1 LNRLN
6 EAHETTKRNGKK
18 HEKKG
23 NDLERVVDEL
33 EQ

>member
-1 LNRLN
+1 LN
-6 EAHETTKRNGKK
+6 EENETIKRNGKK

-33 EQ
+33 E